1 MPRSLPLLLVSGI
14 LVLTLGG
21 GLAYVAHDAAAS
33 GATGLDAFADAVAR
47 GYGGDRVDAALSLA
61 DLERE
66 PVELIAQGSRE
77 RFDRGQEAELA
88 ARARAALAGLDSPSA
103 ELIQRSVDRDGSQAT
118 VAVRLRT
125 ASGFINARFDLLRR
139 GENWL
144 MRRVVTSGS

>member
-88 ARARAALAGLDSPSA
+88 ARARALVEERYDWSA
-103 ELIQRSVDRDGSQAT
+103 C
-118 VAVRLRT
+118 VAAHQEYYVH
-125 ASGFINARFDLLRR
+125 ALRR
-139 GENWL
+139 RG
-144 MRRVVTSGS
+144 VKC